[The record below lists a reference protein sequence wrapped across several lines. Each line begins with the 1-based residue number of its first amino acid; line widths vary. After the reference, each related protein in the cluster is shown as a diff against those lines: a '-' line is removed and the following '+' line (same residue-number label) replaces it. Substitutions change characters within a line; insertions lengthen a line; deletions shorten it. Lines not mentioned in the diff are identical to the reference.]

1 MALDD
6 DAILLSFFERYS
18 EEDEEEQLKFEVIKY
33 VSGSFGA
40 KPVVQDEQNTTGD
53 TLDSMSS
60 PVDSAVDM
68 KKKKRLAAL
77 NQKKKAEEIKPVG
90 GFGVVDC
97 DLGAS
102 PQILKGSV
110 FSKKMEE
117 EEVRFHRLPM
127 LTSLSLGRDTDLF
140 NIDLIS

>member
-33 VSGSFGA
+33 VSGNFRA

-77 NQKKKAEEIKPVG
+77 N
-90 GFGVVDC
+90 
-97 DLGAS
+97 
-102 PQILKGSV
+102 
-110 FSKKMEE
+110 
-117 EEVRFHRLPM
+117 
-127 LTSLSLGRDTDLF
+127 
-140 NIDLIS
+140 

>member
-6 DAILLSFFERYS
+6 DAILLSFFDRYS
-18 EEDEEEQLKFEVIKY
+18 EDDEEEQLKFEVIKY

-77 NQKKKAEEIKPVG
+77 N
-90 GFGVVDC
+90 
-97 DLGAS
+97 
-102 PQILKGSV
+102 
-110 FSKKMEE
+110 
-117 EEVRFHRLPM
+117 
-127 LTSLSLGRDTDLF
+127 
-140 NIDLIS
+140 